1 MGENLDSANDKREIW
16 PRCGLSKGVV
26 RPEVLN
32 VWACAEQA
40 SLRVFTLGFVAAI
53 ARCEFGKCVRNG
65 NGKCASAHVCLAC
78 ACEPVGGPRWA
89 APRLFRFPG
98 VNSQK
103 TKLRQEAHKNATAS
117 TYM

>member
-1 MGENLDSANDKREIW
+1 MGVIRS
-16 PRCGLSKGVV
+16 
-26 RPEVLN
+26 EVLN

-40 SLRVFTLGFVAAI
+40 SLGVFTLGFVAAI

-78 ACEPVGGPRWA
+78 ACEPVGASFG
-89 APRLFRFPG
+89 LHLLYFRFPG
-98 VNSQK
+98 VNSHK
-103 TKLRQEAHKNATAS
+103 TKQRQEANENATAS

>member
-26 RPEVLN
+26 RLEVLN

-40 SLRVFTLGFVAAI
+40 SLGVFTLGFAATI
-53 ARCEFGKCVRNG
+53 ARCEFGKRVRKG

-78 ACEPVGGPRWA
+78 ACEPVGGLVGLHL
-89 APRLFRFPG
+89 LFFDFP
-98 VNSQK
+98 
-103 TKLRQEAHKNATAS
+103 E
-117 TYM
+117 